1 MISDILNDFEKLLF
15 IAIAFTIFA
24 DLITSFALLM
34 MSKQFVSN
42 STTVKAKITKLEV
55 FNNTHKATISFQDNI
70 GSTIQTT
77 LLIPSMKYLEGQE
90 IEVLSY
96 KNNPSKVKLNTF
108 ASVWMLPSIV
118 AMVAVMMVIM
128 LIALLAMGVAE
139 LPF

>member
-24 DLITSFALLM
+24 DLITSFVLFM

-55 FNNTHKATISFQDNI
+55 FNNTQKATISFKDNI

-90 IEVLSY
+90 IEVLSH

-108 ASVWMLPSIV
+108 ASLWMLPSIV
-118 AMVAVMMVIM
+118 AMFAVMMVIM